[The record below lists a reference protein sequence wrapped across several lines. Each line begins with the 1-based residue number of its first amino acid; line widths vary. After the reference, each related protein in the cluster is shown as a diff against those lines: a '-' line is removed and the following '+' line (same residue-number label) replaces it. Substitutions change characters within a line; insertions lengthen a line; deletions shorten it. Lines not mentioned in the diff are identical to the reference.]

1 MKYISL
7 LYESTTH
14 GFHYYLY
21 LQKIPLIT
29 QDDRTKKIFFNP
41 WSKHNS
47 LKDSMG
53 GNSGYVWI
61 PVLTQNCSLTPGDF
75 LNLSNFLICQKRKV
89 ESYHKLKW
97 FTIYLHQ
104 HSKDR
109 TIKAFTQRKKKP
121 SSTNCALHSGE
132 PHNRMTMT
140 PSHVLV
146 AQVNFALSGGSHNSN
161 AEIQWED
168 NENTFV
174 TLEEFYT
181 YRAATCSP
189 LTNELLQ
196 VNESKTGVWGLLSV
210 GGSAIHKGSY
220 PRQQKALL
228 HPGTAL
234 PGPSDIHLQ
243 AVSK

>member
-109 TIKAFTQRKKKP
+109 TIKAFTQRKKNLHQPTVLCILENHITGWQWPHHTCLLPKSILP
-121 SSTNCALHSGE
+121 SVEEATTAMLRFNERTMRTHSLHWKNFIHIELQLALH
-132 PHNRMTMT
+132 
-140 PSHVLV
+140 
-146 AQVNFALSGGSHNSN
+146 
-161 AEIQWED
+161 
-168 NENTFV
+168 
-174 TLEEFYT
+174 
-181 YRAATCSP
+181 
-189 LTNELLQ
+189 
-196 VNESKTGVWGLLSV
+196 
-210 GGSAIHKGSY
+210 
-220 PRQQKALL
+220 
-228 HPGTAL
+228 
-234 PGPSDIHLQ
+234 
-243 AVSK
+243 